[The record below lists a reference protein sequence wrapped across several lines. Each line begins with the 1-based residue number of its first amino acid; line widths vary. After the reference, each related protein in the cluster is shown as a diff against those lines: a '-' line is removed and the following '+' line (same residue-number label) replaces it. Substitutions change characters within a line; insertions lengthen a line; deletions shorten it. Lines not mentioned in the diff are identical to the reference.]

1 MTEYSVYNPVELVD
15 RFNNLTEQSD
25 EVNKFFT
32 NFKFSTII
40 NQNNIKNNSVN
51 VFKNIIKEDTTKSKI
66 VGLLNKLNQQN
77 ISKIITGIREIV
89 FQTEEELYELVTQ
102 CMQKIKRDSDQVRP
116 LVAALCWELQ
126 TTYFITIEGEKIYF
140 RKLLLSEIKKEYLL
154 SISYDNEDWNKEKG
168 EKIMI
173 LIGTMFNNKIIESK
187 IMSSII
193 NDFKNLIKYKED
205 SSQEYY
211 EKVEKCIN
219 QLSCLVSCII
229 NNDEAKKIYD
239 NLDKFLEKENEIYE
253 EKRCIQK
260 KTRLICK
267 NIIYE
272 LRK

>member
-1 MTEYSVYNPVELVD
+1 MTEYSVYNPVELVE

-32 NFKFSTII
+32 SFKFSTII